1 MLTFNWGVGAVCW
14 ESVFKKLNKEIIH
27 GYRFIDLSSVLS
39 SGEFSEHEISGKE
52 SQDNYS
58 TIKLDIENQKHFV
71 FAWHFKLKGARH
83 WMTVFVVNAL

>member
-1 MLTFNWGVGAVCW
+1 MAT
-14 ESVFKKLNKEIIH
+14 
-27 GYRFIDLSSVLS
+27 DLSSVLS

-83 WMTVFVVNAL
+83 